1 MGCTSS
7 KPAAKNGGLAS
18 ERSTKIANDFSKVQ
32 TRPDCHLVMP
42 AGANGWHLR
51 SHKYPLLRCCLLPA
65 EDCAVLGTFFSRMA
79 PVLFGL
85 LA

>member
-7 KPAAKNGGLAS
+7 KPATKDGGLAS
-18 ERSTKIANDFSKVQ
+18 EKSTKIANDPSEVQ
-32 TRPDCHLVMP
+32 TRPDCHSVMP

-51 SHKYPLLRCCLLPA
+51 SHKHALLDCSLLPA
-65 EDCAVLGTFFSRMA
+65 KVCAVLGTFFSRMD

>member
-18 ERSTKIANDFSKVQ
+18 ERSTKIANDPSKVQ